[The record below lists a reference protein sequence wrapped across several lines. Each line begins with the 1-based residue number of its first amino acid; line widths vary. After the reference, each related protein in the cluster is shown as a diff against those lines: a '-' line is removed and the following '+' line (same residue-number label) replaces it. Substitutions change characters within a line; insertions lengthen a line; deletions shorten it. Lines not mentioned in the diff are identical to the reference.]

1 MSGNF
6 KYPVGGA
13 GGNQGGNA
21 KKKRRTSQNTA
32 VSVNPG
38 QPPPGDM
45 NMMNDTVFA
54 NNPFDDGP
62 GGMNPMGGGGGMMDP
77 RRGPMM
83 GPNGPMMNGHMMP
96 GPDGMMGPMGP
107 GEKHITS
114 LSHPSQLFYL
124 NTIQFIHHS
133 TVFFYLKQR
142 ATFRKLQKSL
152 TTSSKTYVL
161 SLI

>member
-13 GGNQGGNA
+13 GGSQGGNA

-32 VSVNPG
+32 VPVNSG

-62 GGMNPMGGGGGMMDP
+62 GGMNSMGGGGMMDP

-107 GEKHITS
+107 GNQKPFKS
-114 LSHPSQLFYL
+114 FFVVLFSNSFLYILVFEDSKILWNKAALLIYL
-124 NTIQFIHHS
+124 FIHHLLFI
-133 TVFFYLKQR
+133 VY
-142 ATFRKLQKSL
+142 
-152 TTSSKTYVL
+152 
-161 SLI
+161 